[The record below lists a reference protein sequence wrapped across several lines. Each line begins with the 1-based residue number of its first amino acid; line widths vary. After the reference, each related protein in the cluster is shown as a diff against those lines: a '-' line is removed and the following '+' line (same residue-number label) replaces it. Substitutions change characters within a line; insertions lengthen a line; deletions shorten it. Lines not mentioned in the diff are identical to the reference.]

1 MNLTRFIIAAA
12 LGIVLTGC
20 GLETTVSATFNAAS
34 GLEAGTPVYL
44 GDILVGEVS
53 DVTTTGETAK
63 AELSLDPELVESLR
77 TGSAALFTSRSGEAV
92 VELYNYRS
100 GKEPLQSGGEMV
112 GLNNT
117 LEYAAWRAGESL
129 DAGRQSMDEMAKSI
143 KDYFDSEEWQQHKE
157 RMNRQLADLKEELGR
172 TYEDTNEAYQEFL
185 EDLESESEAARER
198 ARESYDELVKRLQE
212 QIARLKEQGNE
223 QIVEPLQRLL
233 DELSR
238 AMQRKPEQQSV

>member
-1 MNLTRFIIAAA
+1 MNLTRLIVAAA
-12 LGIVLTGC
+12 LGVLAGC
-20 GLETTVSATFNAAS
+20 GQETTVSATFNAAS
-34 GLEAGTPVYL
+34 GLETGTPVYL

-53 DVTTTGETAK
+53 DVTMTGETAK
-63 AELSLDPELVESLR
+63 AGLSLDPELVESLR

-92 VELYNYRS
+92 VELYRYRP
-100 GKEPLQSGGEMV
+100 GKDPLQSGGEMV

-117 LEYAAWRAGESL
+117 LEYTAWRAGESL

-157 RMNRQLADLKEELGR
+157 RMDRQLADLKEELGR
-172 TYEDTNEAYQEFL
+172 TYEETNEAYQEFL
-185 EDLESESEAARER
+185 KDLESESEAARER
-198 ARESYDELVKRLQE
+198 ARESYDELVKQLQE

-233 DELSR
+233 EELSR
-238 AMQRKPEQQSV
+238 AMQQKPEQQSV